1 MEPPAARLEVLSGK
15 GAGMSVLVVDELLIG
30 RNAEGAGRLADDDE
44 ISRTHARVTVDSG
57 GRCVIEDLGST
68 NGTFVNGR
76 RISEP
81 QSLAVGDKLELGAT
95 VLLVQDL
102 PAPPVSPMTEREV
115 PTAQP
120 TGTVRVEPTVIN
132 APLPEVPPDAVGVA
146 PTAVPEPDAVGVA
159 PTAVPEPDAV
169 GVAPTAVPEPD
180 AVGVAPTAVPEPD
193 AAGVAPAAV
202 PEPDAVGVAPTP
214 AKSDALVVAPTAV
227 PEPAQPD
234 APDLPPSPVAP
245 PPSLHLEVDFEA
257 GEVRITSGDSEP
269 VRLVFRDGSWQSET
283 G

>member
-146 PTAVPEPDAVGVA
+146 PTAVPEPDA
-159 PTAVPEPDAV
+159 PD
-169 GVAPTAVPEPD
+169 
-180 AVGVAPTAVPEPD
+180 
-193 AAGVAPAAV
+193 VAPA
-202 PEPDAVGVAPTP
+202 P
-214 AKSDALVVAPTAV
+214 AKSDAPDAAPAPANASRRSVVVAPTAV

-234 APDLPPSPVAP
+234 APDLPPPRSLRRRRSIWRSTSKPVRCESRRAIRSRSGSCSETAAGNP
-245 PPSLHLEVDFEA
+245 RPVEA
-257 GEVRITSGDSEP
+257 GERRRPGRGRQHGHAEVY
-269 VRLVFRDGSWQSET
+269 
-283 G
+283 